1 MENHEWFDGELED
14 GLEHIT
20 KLIIGEYTVS
30 AVAVE
35 PSAITNGSTHQLIRM
50 GDKKSTIVL
59 VDRDYLA
66 ECLHPDFA
74 DGELSGED
82 LGMLVHQVYEF
93 GIFLGQVLSFEA
105 AYLMSEN
112 GEKLY
117 D

>member
-1 MENHEWFDGELED
+1 MENHEWFEGEPED

-20 KLIIGEYTVS
+20 KLILGDYTVS

-59 VDRDYLA
+59 VNKEYLA
-66 ECLHPDFA
+66 ECLHPDFSE
-74 DGELSGED
+74 GEMDSED
-82 LGMLVHQVYEF
+82 LEILVHQVYEF
-93 GIFLGQVLSFEA
+93 GVFLGQVLSFEV